1 MYVVAGAVCLVVVNR
16 PDTGEVRKREIV
28 RAHVAK
34 GVAHVAAT
42 VDGVGTLFKE
52 KLRQLHGEQI
62 QSLFRRLRQD
72 ARHRGNGSTIT
83 YAEFCVLLLPPAQCK
98 HGLTQWAAGVRT
110 CVTARYAEFCVL
122 VRDEFQLGLSE
133 AEHRALFAHIH
144 TGEGDEMKLDEL
156 RDFLSGP
163 TNKHRIRTRLDGSGR
178 GAVADVL
185 DDDGAEP
192 TAADGMS
199 LRRDNEALK
208 MRQRQAHADARG
220 PNGPGSERLLTHG
233 VVEARRLLQRKME
246 EHAGGDVYNLY
257 KVLRSNRGRGGK
269 PNRGRGGQ
277 HEPTVEFADFKMIC
291 RDFNMGLSEGEVH
304 ALFNDL
310 DTNKSGALDM
320 DEVGMT
326 RHMRISSLNH

>member
-1 MYVVAGAVCLVVVNR
+1 MVVDR

-42 VDGVGTLFKE
+42 AGGVDTLFKE

-62 QSLFRRLRQD
+62 QSLFRRL
-72 ARHRGNGSTIT
+72 HRGPGSTIT
-83 YAEFCVLLLPPAQCK
+83 FAEFC
-98 HGLTQWAAGVRT
+98 G
-110 CVTARYAEFCVL
+110 L

-133 AEHRALFAHIH
+133 VEHRELFAHIH

-156 RDFLSGP
+156 RDFISGP
-163 TNKHRIRTRLDGSGR
+163 TKKHRIRTRLDGSGR

-185 DDDGAEP
+185 DDDGEEA
-192 TAADGMS
+192 TVAAGMG
-199 LRRDNEALK
+199 LRLDNEALK
-208 MRQRQAHADARG
+208 MKQRQAHADAHG
-220 PNGPGSERLLTHG
+220 PNGPGASGATHD

-246 EHAGGDVYNLY
+246 EHAGGDVYKIY

-269 PNRGRGGQ
+269 PNRGRGGGQ

-291 RDFNMGLSEGEVH
+291 RDFNMGLSEGEVR

-326 RHMRISSLNH
+326 RHMRISSRNH

>member
-1 MYVVAGAVCLVVVNR
+1 MRSDPITRCGALLLTPVYVVAGAVCLVVVNR

-133 AEHRALFAHIH
+133 AEHRALFALIH
-144 TGEGDEMKLDEL
+144 TGEGDAMVVMYNFISSANSKC
-156 RDFLSGP
+156 S
-163 TNKHRIRTRLDGSGR
+163 TRLELSSGR
-178 GAVADVL
+178 
-185 DDDGAEP
+185 
-192 TAADGMS
+192 
-199 LRRDNEALK
+199 
-208 MRQRQAHADARG
+208 RG
-220 PNGPGSERLLTHG
+220 
-233 VVEARRLLQRKME
+233 
-246 EHAGGDVYNLY
+246 
-257 KVLRSNRGRGGK
+257 
-269 PNRGRGGQ
+269 
-277 HEPTVEFADFKMIC
+277 
-291 RDFNMGLSEGEVH
+291 
-304 ALFNDL
+304 
-310 DTNKSGALDM
+310 
-320 DEVGMT
+320 
-326 RHMRISSLNH
+326 